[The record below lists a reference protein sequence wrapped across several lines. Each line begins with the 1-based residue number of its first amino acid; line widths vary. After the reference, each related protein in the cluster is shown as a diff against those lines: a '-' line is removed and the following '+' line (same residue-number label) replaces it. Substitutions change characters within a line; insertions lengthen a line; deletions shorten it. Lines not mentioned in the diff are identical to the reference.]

1 MKTYVIRFEPSGITE
16 NVQEGVTLLEAARSA
31 GIVLDSPCGGNGT
44 CGKCTVKID
53 NGEKTFEEKACV
65 VRADRDMTVYIPE
78 NTKGHRILED
88 SAGSELEFDP
98 LLRAE
103 EIDVEKP
110 AIGGFASDWEA
121 VCAAVGEKVAPAPGI
136 LETLHSVLTETAY
149 KPEAV
154 LFGEELICIRERGR
168 KLLAMAFDIGTTT
181 VVGYLLDMKTG
192 QRLSAAS
199 MLNPQSAY
207 GADVIKRAGY
217 CAENGVSELTDCIRK
232 ALDTL
237 ISQAAASA
245 GEDTRD
251 IFAVSVAG
259 NTCMNHIFLGV
270 NPGPL
275 TLAPYLPILRH
286 SVRGYA
292 RDYGMNAGN
301 GAIMTAIPN
310 IGGFVGADTVAAII
324 AADMDRSDDILLLID
339 IGTNGE
345 IALGN
350 KNGIISCSTAAGP
363 AFEGA
368 LIECGMRGAEGA
380 VDHLRLEGGKVEC
393 SVIGGGPAKGI
404 CGSGLIDA
412 VSELVRTGLIDESG
426 RLNPEGECGE
436 WEALITGAG
445 SERRLLIKDGVYVS
459 QKDIREVQLAK
470 AAMAAGMRILM
481 SQLGLEEKDIV
492 KVMIAGAFGNY
503 MSPESA
509 CRISLIPSAVSD
521 RVVPIGN
528 AAGLGAQQV
537 LLSRHALERANAVSA
552 EAKYTELAVINEFQ
566 DLFVEELEF

>member
-1 MKTYVIRFEPSGITE
+1 METFAISFEPSGASVS
-16 NVQEGVTLLEAARSA
+16 VQEGTTLLEAARSA
-31 GIVLDSPCGGNGT
+31 GIMLDSPCGGNGT
-44 CGKCTVKID
+44 CGKCIVKID
-53 NGEKTFEEKACV
+53 DGEKVFEERACV
-65 VRADRDMTVYIPE
+65 VRIDREMKVFVPE
-78 NTKGHRILED
+78 NAKGHRILED
-88 SAGSELEFDP
+88 STGAEIEFDP
-98 LLRAE
+98 SLTAI
-103 EIDVEKP
+103 EIDVQKP

-121 VCAAVGEKVAPAPGI
+121 VSAALGKKVVPAPGV
-136 LETLHSVLTETAY
+136 LEKLHSVLVDTAY

-154 LFGEELICIRERGR
+154 IYDEKLLCVRERGR

-181 VVGYLLDMKTG
+181 VVGYLLDMRTG
-192 QRLSAAS
+192 RKLAAAS

-217 CAENGVSELTDCIRK
+217 CAENGVSELTDCIRQ

-237 ISQAAASA
+237 ISQATAEA
-245 GEDTRD
+245 GADRKD
-251 IFAVSVAG
+251 VFAVSVAG

-286 SVRGYA
+286 SVQGYA
-292 RDYGMNAGN
+292 ADYGMAIGD
-301 GAIMTAIPN
+301 GALMIAIPN

-324 AADMDRSDDILLLID
+324 AAEMDRSDEIILLID

-350 KNGIISCSTAAGP
+350 KNRIISCSTAAGP

-380 VDHLRLEGGKVEC
+380 VDHLKLNGGKVEC
-393 SVIGGGPAKGI
+393 SVIGGGKARGI

-436 WEALITGAG
+436 WESLLTGEG
-445 SERRLLIKDGVYVS
+445 SERRLLIKDDVYVS

-481 SQLGLEEKDIV
+481 SQLALEEKDIV

-509 CRISLIPSAVSD
+509 CRISLIPSSLND
-521 RVVPIGN
+521 RVLPIGN
-528 AAGLGAQQV
+528 AAGLGAQEA
-537 LLSRHALERANAVSA
+537 LLSESAMERANAVSA
-552 EAKYTELAVINEFQ
+552 NATYTELAVINEFQ